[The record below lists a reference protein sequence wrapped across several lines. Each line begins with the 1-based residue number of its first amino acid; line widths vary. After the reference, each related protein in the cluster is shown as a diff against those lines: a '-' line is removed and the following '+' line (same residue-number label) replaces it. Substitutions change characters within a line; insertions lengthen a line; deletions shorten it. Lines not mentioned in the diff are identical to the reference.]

1 MAPDNQWVVAEAD
14 AGMRLDKFLAAAGR
28 LGSRARAAAALER
41 RRIFVN
47 GVEGSLSDA
56 GRRVAAGDVIRH
68 WVDRPGSARRPS
80 RRGRAGGGPLDIV
93 FEDDALIVVNKPA
106 GLLSVPLERNAG
118 VPSIFDA
125 VEDYLRSQG
134 RRRPLPVHRIDQ
146 DTSGLVVFAKNAV
159 AQRALK
165 DQFKRRAPERVYLAV
180 VYGVPDPRAGVWR
193 DVLVWDEK
201 ALVQKATHP
210 NDPRGVE
217 AISEYRVLEAFSS
230 TSVIEVR
237 LRTGRRN
244 QIRLQ
249 ARLRGHTLV
258 GEARYT
264 YGPAVLRP
272 IPFERQALHAHRLT
286 LQNVD
291 GRTLDLEAPIPAD
304 FRDLLSRLRRAG

>member
-1 MAPDNQWVVAEAD
+1 
-14 AGMRLDKFLAAAGR
+14 
-28 LGSRARAAAALER
+28 
-41 RRIFVN
+41 
-47 GVEGSLSDA
+47 
-56 GRRVAAGDVIRH
+56 
-68 WVDRPGSARRPS
+68 
-80 RRGRAGGGPLDIV
+80 
-93 FEDDALIVVNKPA
+93 
-106 GLLSVPLERNAG
+106 
-118 VPSIFDA
+118 
-125 VEDYLRSQG
+125 
-134 RRRPLPVHRIDQ
+134 
-146 DTSGLVVFAKNAV
+146 
-159 AQRALK
+159 
-165 DQFKRRAPERVYLAV
+165 
-180 VYGVPDPRAGVWR
+180 VPDPRAGVWR

-291 GRTLDLEAPIPAD
+291 GLTLDLEAPIPAD